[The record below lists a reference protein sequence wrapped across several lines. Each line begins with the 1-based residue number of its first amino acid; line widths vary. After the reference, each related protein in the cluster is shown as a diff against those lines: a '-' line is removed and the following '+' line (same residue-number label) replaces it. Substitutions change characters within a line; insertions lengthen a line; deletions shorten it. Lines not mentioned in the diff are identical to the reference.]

1 MIDTKSKSVNF
12 VGIENKMGM
21 ENNTQYGDVLFALLD
36 GEFGVEFNKS
46 DRPQCEKDE
55 AIRLSQKICSK
66 FMIAMI
72 RKNLQFTF
80 TDKFEDV
87 FNSKAFEAIMG
98 TSNQDE
104 KVDKLIEF
112 GLC

>member
-1 MIDTKSKSVNF
+1 MN
-12 VGIENKMGM
+12 
-21 ENNTQYGDVLFALLD
+21 LFDIKNLEIQLK
-36 GEFGVEFNKS
+36 ELEEQIKLTES
-46 DRPQCEKDE
+46 EKDE